1 MDVGYDMAGPKSCL
15 LLEKLPAELRVF
27 IYEYVFQ
34 PQAQQLI
41 FRDVDVEVPKKD
53 FLLTCRQIFREA
65 VTVYQSAYRAFWR
78 ETHFVMGIP
87 FRREEKYPQLLAS
100 FNVSDLNQI
109 TQATVYPSHT
119 GLTYTLLDTRG
130 GWKRTVQNGRSARSR
145 FMYLREGR
153 GSAPDWP
160 LAWPYDNYA
169 ATYRFRCDIVRQG
182 FNEEEDMKAA
192 CCEPTPKVPMSDQ
205 IMKWIL

>member
-1 MDVGYDMAGPKSCL
+1 MAEYRPCL
-15 LLEKLPAELRVF
+15 LLKKLPAELRLS

-34 PQAQQLI
+34 PQAQHLN
-41 FRDVDVEVPKKD
+41 FRDVDGKVPQKD
-53 FLLTCRQIFREA
+53 LLLTCRQVYREA
-65 VTVYQSAYRAFWR
+65 VKIYQSAYRAFWR
-78 ETHFVMGIP
+78 DTRFVMGTP

-100 FNVSDLNQI
+100 FNVQDLNRI

-130 GWKRTVQNGRSARSR
+130 GWKRTVQKGRSARSR
-145 FMYLREGR
+145 FMYLREDR

-169 ATYRFRCDIVRQG
+169 ATYRFRCDVVRQG
-182 FNEEEDMKAA
+182 FHEEEDMRVA
-192 CCEPTPKVPMSDQ
+192 CCEQTPKVPMSDQ